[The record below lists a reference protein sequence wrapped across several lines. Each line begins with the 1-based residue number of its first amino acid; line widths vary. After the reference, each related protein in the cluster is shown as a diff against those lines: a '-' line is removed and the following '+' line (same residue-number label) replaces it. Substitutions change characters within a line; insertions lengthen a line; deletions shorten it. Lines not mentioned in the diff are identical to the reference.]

1 MRAPRIRSSKT
12 ITHSWQSSGGK
23 QRANRC
29 PFSVVTV
36 ADLLLTLVAYGGS
49 LLISWCSL
57 LYWKGLIYYFLCSRK
72 QIIVNKYSYHAIY
85 SNLWSYLYFHF
96 KVVQHLWCT
105 NVSIREPP
113 RNGPSK
119 SSTKGYA
126 LESVWKLQK
135 IYLFS
140 N

>member
-29 PFSVVTV
+29 PFSVVTINISCIWRKFINFMMFIIILKG
-36 ADLLLTLVAYGGS
+36 ADILISCALENKLLL
-49 LLISWCSL
+49 I
-57 LYWKGLIYYFLCSRK
+57 
-72 QIIVNKYSYHAIY
+72 NNSYHAIY

-126 LESVWKLQK
+126 LESLWKLQK